1 MFSSE
6 YLAIIVCKCLSVY
19 FLTRRLF
26 TSIIII
32 ISVCKYLFSLKW
44 KWKKSIFLSLQKF
57 FLFYYSTKI
66 SLDSFLSNFI
76 RSNHLEFLSL
86 SNSFPE
92 KLILFIYLK
101 VAQKYPFDF
110 NIIYSCDPF
119 QIIILPIKHEEFE
132 RKRLNRD

>member
-1 MFSSE
+1 M
-6 YLAIIVCKCLSVY
+6 
-19 FLTRRLF
+19 
-26 TSIIII
+26 
-32 ISVCKYLFSLKW
+32 SVCLLPDETPLYVDDNYNYRMQISFFVKMEMEK
-44 KWKKSIFLSLQKF
+44 INLSLQKF

-76 RSNHLEFLSL
+76 RSNHLEFLFL
-86 SNSFPE
+86 SNFFPE

>member
-1 MFSSE
+1 M
-6 YLAIIVCKCLSVY
+6 
-19 FLTRRLF
+19 
-26 TSIIII
+26 
-32 ISVCKYLFSLKW
+32 SVCLLPDETPLYVDNNYNYRMQISFFVKMEMEK
-44 KWKKSIFLSLQKF
+44 INLSLQKF

-110 NIIYSCDPF
+110 NIIYSCNPF